1 MSVVVLGV
9 FLMRI
14 GMDHCVFCG
23 MGLDCDLLVVLLPL
37 CVRAGPAQLC
47 PEPDPH
53 LQLASGVAVV

>member
-1 MSVVVLGV
+1 
-9 FLMRI
+9 
-14 GMDHCVFCG
+14 